1 LILTADVRN
10 ALLILR
16 ALAGLAAPAAL
27 ASGVTKGDGTL
38 SVRGGNGKVS
48 LTGRVSILGRVDSGR
63 VYFTNLDPSDLS
75 EPDVFDTCDRVK
87 FLNDATT
94 LCIGTK
100 LRFRLLGVRY
110 RVTAVGR
117 GIDISAVGKGQA
129 TIEGA
134 DATVEDG
141 AYSVNG
147 GLYKDITD
155 DPVTVTFGATTPTP
169 PPAGP

>member
-1 LILTADVRN
+1 LILTADVRS
-10 ALLILR
+10 AFLILL

-38 SVRGGNGKVS
+38 SVKDGNGKVT
-48 LTGRVSILGRVDSGR
+48 LTGRVSILGRVESGR
-63 VYFTNLDPSDLS
+63 IFFTNLDPTDVA

-87 FLNDATT
+87 LLNDATT

-100 LRFRLLGVRY
+100 LRFRLLGARY
-110 RVTAVGR
+110 KVTAIGR

-129 TIEGA
+129 ILEGA
-134 DATVEDG
+134 DATFDDG
-141 AYSVNG
+141 DFAVNG
-147 GLYKDITD
+147 APYKPITD
-155 DPVTVTFGATTPTP
+155 DPVSVLFGTATPPP